1 MLPHGRWLVPVS
13 VCRSF
18 RAYQEKG
25 DLVCVLSFAHS
36 WARGIVVVAGHDQA
50 LPPFKRSPTVGG
62 GEMSPRQHLLPFLSP
77 TIRDGILG
85 SMLVGRVP
93 YRQGACIYIGNRDV
107 MGGFWL
113 GFLMSP
119 PPLQPLF
126 FGSSLMLFLNLRE
139 EESGGKGREG
149 VCVCFYLSW
158 WRSFQGASARDNAK
172 GVEIMKL
179 MTVCIMRDKNLDFIL
194 GILVNGERCLCCVT

>member
-1 MLPHGRWLVPVS
+1 MVISH
-13 VCRSF
+13 
-18 RAYQEKG
+18 
-25 DLVCVLSFAHS
+25 H
-36 WARGIVVVAGHDQA
+36 QA

-62 GEMSPRQHLLPFLSP
+62 GEMSPRHRLLPFLSP
-77 TIRDGILG
+77 TICDGILG
-85 SMLVGRVP
+85 SMLVERVP

-113 GFLMSP
+113 GFLMSS
-119 PPLQPLF
+119 PLPAPF
-126 FGSSLMLFLNLRE
+126 FRVKSHVVPQSQRRRKR
-139 EESGGKGREG
+139 GKGERG
-149 VCVCFYLSW
+149 SVCVCFYLSW

-194 GILVNGERCLCCVT
+194 GIQVNGERCLCCVTRVTQHMIPL